1 MDRFISKCP
10 DKGQFEQTAKI
21 GSVKM
26 VEAIKKFQSE
36 RGGITLD
43 ITNPEDR
50 ALVIEAMRM
59 ELDAYVEADDSAIG
73 WYKETFQQ
81 AKNLYA
87 LEYPEL
93 LTDKDAESVFDLI
106 LAISSNGAAVTEQN
120 LALSEQYENWKNTGL
135 FLELSLIHI

>member
-1 MDRFISKCP
+1 
-10 DKGQFEQTAKI
+10 
-21 GSVKM
+21 
-26 VEAIKKFQSE
+26 
-36 RGGITLD
+36 
-43 ITNPEDR
+43 
-50 ALVIEAMRM
+50 M

-81 AKNLYA
+81 AKKLYA

-120 LALSEQYENWKNTGL
+120 LALSEQYELLEKHRVVFRKRLWKAGIRNG
-135 FLELSLIHI
+135 